1 MPPRFELA
9 SKRDDI
15 KWKSGNAKGS
25 EAATYGGG
33 KYIDDKGYVKILNT
47 SHPKNIRGYIYEHRA
62 VMEAYL
68 GRMLQPWETV
78 HHINEVKIDNRVE
91 NLFLCTVKEHSAIHR
106 EGKRPSEAHREKMRQ
121 TAKSNKPHLRKK
133 NTGKKKPIFPS

>member
-15 KWKSGNAKGS
+15 KWRKGNLKG
-25 EAATYGGG
+25 ADAPTYGGG
-33 KYIDDKGYVKILNT
+33 KYIDDKGYVKILNPD
-47 SHPKNIRGYIYEHRA
+47 HPKNIRGYIYEHRA
-62 VMEAYL
+62 VMERYL

-78 HHINEVKIDNRVE
+78 HHINEVKVDNRID

-106 EGKRPSEAHREKMRQ
+106 EGKRPSDSHREKMRQ
-121 TAKSNKPHLRKK
+121 VAKASKPHLRKK
-133 NTGKKKPIFPS
+133 QIGKKKNAPPA